1 MCLYTCVCAC
11 GNVSICNEKLQLARE
26 VVDNLLRT
34 KTREKIRLIISKTEF
49 NILMGEQGEEEMH
62 T

>member
-1 MCLYTCVCAC
+1 MCAC

>member
-1 MCLYTCVCAC
+1 MCLYTCVCVC